1 MQYQTWMHG
10 YNVHVD
16 LYQDC
21 KILGPRVRGSES
33 LAEPIWSKRGNVFN
47 LNYKILILT
56 YIFDKN

>member
-1 MQYQTWMHG
+1 MYG

-21 KILGPRVRGSES
+21 KILGPRVRDSES